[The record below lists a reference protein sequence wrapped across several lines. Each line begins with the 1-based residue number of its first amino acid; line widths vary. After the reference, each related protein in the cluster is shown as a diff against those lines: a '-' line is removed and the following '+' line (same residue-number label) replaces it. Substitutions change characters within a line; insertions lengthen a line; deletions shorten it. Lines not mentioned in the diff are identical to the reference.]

1 MTPHHNQNHSGPIIQ
16 TGGKEFAT
24 CKKPIIEMES
34 NRSNQNCNV
43 NTNHMFKFF
52 NFPAAVTIMC
62 CVALCSK
69 ISKSSIFGTWKSHCL
84 PQRLKAIVLCCP
96 PYLRNGGHF

>member
-62 CVALCSK
+62 VVLHCVPSK
-69 ISKSSIFGTWKSHCL
+69 I
-84 PQRLKAIVLCCP
+84 
-96 PYLRNGGHF
+96 